1 MSRVNNQNNS
11 EIVETS
17 IRDVETNT
25 SFLPPS
31 DNTTSSVDQFTKA
44 MTNALIIANSNILDI
59 RQVAMVLR
67 CSVDV
72 VRRIPLDELPTYEGV
87 GRYTLYYKS
96 ELDQFVRSRQRIVKR
111 GSGLSSADRS
121 IMHIPDRESIEP
133 AQRALN
139 TFKAVAK

>member
-17 IRDVETNT
+17 IRDVKTNT

-31 DNTTSSVDQFTKA
+31 DNNNRSVDQFTRA
-44 MTNALIIANSNILDI
+44 MSNALIIASSGILDI
-59 RQVAMVLR
+59 HQVAMVLR
-67 CSVDV
+67 CSEDT
-72 VRRIPLDELPTYEGV
+72 VRRIPFDEFPTYEGV
-87 GRYTLYYKS
+87 GRYTLYLKS